1 MRLID
6 ANSIRGCAK
15 YIKTNE
21 KFEPYIMIDD
31 LVKLL
36 DEQPTTYDVDKVVEE
51 LEEKASRYTKKYV
64 TPYGNNGYRD
74 VKAISIHKAI
84 EIVKN
89 GGVYDDVCEWK
100 SASDGE
106 FIQNP
111 HTKRLYSNE
120 PSMQNVYCN
129 TCGKK
134 IKAVQQMDEEEFCY
148 CHNDDTDEYHD
159 CLDYMECEE
168 CPYYY
173 ADLDQESD

>member
-6 ANSIRGCAK
+6 ADKLI
-15 YIKTNE
+15 E
-21 KFEPYIMIDD
+21 KLRDFKEWENDDGRPIHTMSETQRIDRCINFAQTEPTAFDA
-31 LVKLL
+31 
-36 DEQPTTYDVDKVVEE
+36 DKVVSE
-51 LEEKASRYTKKYV
+51 LEKNASRYTKKYV

-74 VKAISIHKAI
+74 TKAISIHKAI
-84 EIVKN
+84 EIVKR
-89 GGVYDDVCEWK
+89 GGVSDDVCEWK

-134 IKAVQQMDEEEFCY
+134 IKVV
-148 CHNDDTDEYHD
+148 N
-159 CLDYMECEE
+159 
-168 CPYYY
+168 
-173 ADLDQESD
+173 